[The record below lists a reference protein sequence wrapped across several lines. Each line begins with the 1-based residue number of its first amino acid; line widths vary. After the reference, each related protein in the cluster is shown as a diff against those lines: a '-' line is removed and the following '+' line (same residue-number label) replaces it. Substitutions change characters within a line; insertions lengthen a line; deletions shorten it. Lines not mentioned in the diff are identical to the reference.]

1 MNSED
6 LKQLKECIDERFTMH
21 EKIMTIRF
29 DRLEEITSEHHTTLY
44 GNGSDGLK
52 TKLERIEAAHSTLHR
67 VWIFVTAGVVTLA
80 TWIGV
85 NK

>member
-1 MNSED
+1 MTPKD
-6 LKQLKECIDERFTMH
+6 LKQIKECIDDRFTMH
-21 EKIMTIRF
+21 EKIMTVRF
-29 DRLEEITSEHHTTLY
+29 DRLEEITSEHHITLY

-52 TKLERIEAAHSTLHR
+52 TKLERIETAHNTLHR
-67 VWIFVTAGVVTLA
+67 VWIFITAGVVTFA

>member
-1 MNSED
+1 MTPKD
-6 LKQLKECIDERFTMH
+6 LKEIKECIDERFTLH
-21 EKIMTIRF
+21 EKIMTVRF

-44 GNGSDGLK
+44 GNGSEGLK
-52 TKLERIEAAHSTLHR
+52 IKVERIETAHSTLHR

>member
-1 MNSED
+1 MTPKD
-6 LKQLKECIDERFTMH
+6 LKEIKECIDERFTLH
-21 EKIMTIRF
+21 EKIITVRF

-44 GNGSDGLK
+44 GNGSEGLK
-52 TKLERIEAAHSTLHR
+52 TKVERIETTHSTLHR

>member
-1 MNSED
+1 MNPKE
-6 LKQLKECIDERFTMH
+6 LKQLKDCIDERFTMH

-52 TKLERIEAAHSTLHR
+52 TKLERIETAHSTLHR
-67 VWIFVTAGVVTLA
+67 VWICITAGVVTLA
-80 TWIGV
+80 TWLGV

>member
-1 MNSED
+1 MTPKD
-6 LKQLKECIDERFTMH
+6 LKQIKECIDDRFKKKK
-21 EKIMTIRF
+21 KIMTVRF

-52 TKLERIEAAHSTLHR
+52 TKLERIETAHNTLHR
-67 VWIFVTAGVVTLA
+67 VWIFITAGVVTFA

>member
-1 MNSED
+1 MTPKD
-6 LKQLKECIDERFTMH
+6 LKEIKECIDERFTLH
-21 EKIMTIRF
+21 EKIITVRF

-44 GNGSDGLK
+44 GNGSEGLK
-52 TKLERIEAAHSTLHR
+52 TKVERIETAHSTLHR